1 MINLMTASTLTD
13 RPVVAA
19 SPLGVSLPGSGLLAC
34 SASLL
39 VLPVLPVRERSERPT
54 MAPAVAAKS
63 QARVAYSFAA
73 ANGAGVAAGAGI
85 VKGAFAGNGAITAVA
100 RIEQQQKKT
109 QHGMWAFRGPEP
121 WSDPA

>member
-1 MINLMTASTLTD
+1 MINLMSTSTLTD

-19 SPLGVSLPGSGLLAC
+19 SPLGVSLPATGLLAC
-34 SASLL
+34 TAAP
-39 VLPVLPVRERSERPT
+39 LPVLPVRERSERPT
-54 MAPAVAAKS
+54 MASAVAAKS
-63 QARVAYSFAA
+63 QARVAYAFAA
-73 ANGAGVAAGAGI
+73 ANGAGIA
-85 VKGAFAGNGAITAVA
+85 KGAFAGNGAIIAISAIVEGA

>member
-1 MINLMTASTLTD
+1 MINLMTVSSLTD

-19 SPLGVSLPGSGLLAC
+19 SPLGVSLCGSGLLAC
-34 SASLL
+34 SAAR
-39 VLPVLPVRERSERPT
+39 PITPVRERSARPT

-73 ANGAGVAAGAGI
+73 ATGAGI
-85 VKGAFAGNGAITAVA
+85 AKAAFGGNGAIVRIA
-100 RIEQQQKKT
+100 RIEQQQKQT